1 MDAEEYSAKRSDDRS
16 VDYSQIHFKVKL
28 DHESIQAG
36 ALAIFVPLFVIFIA
50 ASALLWL
57 DHDNYG
63 PRLEGTIA
71 LILTTVA
78 LKYALA
84 DEIPSLR
91 YMTMTDLLMIE
102 VIVLILVSL
111 VLSVT
116 HLWLYEERSQL
127 VADRFNRNVRV
138 FYPIGSAS
146 LVAVSIF
153 VFSLISKV

>member
-1 MDAEEYSAKRSDDRS
+1 
-16 VDYSQIHFKVKL
+16 
-28 DHESIQAG
+28 
-36 ALAIFVPLFVIFIA
+36 
-50 ASALLWL
+50 
-57 DHDNYG
+57 
-63 PRLEGTIA
+63 
-71 LILTTVA
+71 LTTVA